1 MKIYSSAVHT
11 QLRLRYYSPTNHH
24 FKLHLPQQLGKSR
37 EEEVCGHYS
46 TV

>member
-11 QLRLRYYSPTNHH
+11 QVRLSYYTPTNHH
-24 FKLHLPQQLGKSR
+24 FKLHLLQQLDKSR
-37 EEEVCGHYS
+37 EKEVCGHYS